1 MDSNLPWL
9 NAKFA
14 DRDFSKYAESDAL
27 KSELDSKLLELLSET
42 AFVTNKNVL
51 KKDMEERFPQTDFR
65 LANGLYIP
73 HCKTNGVSEVSFSA
87 IIDRTN
93 QIYGM
98 VALPDF
104 SNPVLKRLA
113 SIIELLTDKNLAKV
127 MKARKKGCQDLVKIL
142 SNLLTSR

>member
-51 KKDMEERFPQTDFR
+51 KKDMEDRFPQADFR
-65 LANGLYIP
+65 LTNGLYIP

-87 IIDRTN
+87 IIDKTN

-98 VALPDF
+98 IAIPDY

-113 SIIELLTDKNLAKV
+113 SIIELLTDENLTKV
-127 MKARKKGCQDLVKIL
+127 IKARKKGSQDLVKIFAALL
-142 SNLLTSR
+142 SA

>member
-27 KSELDSKLLELLSET
+27 KSKLDSKLLELLSET

-51 KKDMEERFPQTDFR
+51 KKDMDDRFPQADFR
-65 LANGLYIP
+65 LTNGLYIP

-87 IIDRTN
+87 IIDKTN

-98 VALPDF
+98 IAIPDY

-113 SIIELLTDKNLAKV
+113 SIIELLTDENLTKV
-127 MKARKKGCQDLVKIL
+127 IKARKKGSQDLAKIFAALL
-142 SNLLTSR
+142 SA